1 MTLYSLF
8 PVVVSKKS
16 ISISNEEIKILSSEN
31 EFVESTG
38 NYTSYNKNILD
49 NPSLSSLKQKLN
61 SKIQEYID
69 EIYKPKEEIKSYIT
83 QSWINI
89 TESGKWHHKHTHY
102 NSFLSGVFYISVD
115 SSEDKIYF
123 YRDDYPQIYIESKEW
138 TLNNSR
144 QWFLNVSPYDVII
157 FPSNLIHDVKPTTS
171 KTPRITLAFNSFIS
185 GVLGDYHSATE
196 LKL

>member
-1 MTLYSLF
+1 MLYNLF
-8 PVVVSKKS
+8 PTVVSKTS
-16 ISISNEEIKILSSEN
+16 IKISPEEIKTISSLN

-49 NPSLSSLKQKLN
+49 IPSLLSVKEKLN
-61 SKIQEYID
+61 EKVNEYIE
-69 EIYKPKEEIKSYIT
+69 EIYKPKEDIKSYIT

-89 TESGKWHHKHTHY
+89 TEPGGWHHRHTHY

-115 SSEDKIYF
+115 NKEDKISF
-123 YRDDYPQIYIESKEW
+123 YKDDYPQIYIESKEW

-144 QWFLNVSPYDVII
+144 QWFLNVSPFDVII
-157 FPSNLIHDVKPTTS
+157 FPSSLIHDVKPTTS
-171 KTPRITLAFNSFIS
+171 KSPRISLSFNSFIT
-185 GVLGDYHSATE
+185 GILGDYHSTTE